1 MNRLAVPIEQ
11 HGLNLPELA
20 RPAWRA
26 YCEMLNSK
34 DAYFNTFEELNRKY
48 GDGGRRSLAEIAHL
62 EQLLETHDR
71 SVAGFASAMRALG
84 EISSEAHGL
93 LVNAL
98 ADLNESLGT
107 TDGNAAN

>member
-1 MNRLAVPIEQ
+1 MSIEQ
-11 HGLNLPELA
+11 HGLNLPDVA

-34 DAYFNTFEELNRKY
+34 DAYFNTLEELNRKY
-48 GDGGRRSLAEIAHL
+48 ADGGRRSLAEIAHL

-84 EISSEAHGL
+84 EASSEAHAS
-93 LVNAL
+93 LVSAL
-98 ADLNESLGT
+98 AELNESLGT
-107 TDGNAAN
+107 NDGNATN

>member
-1 MNRLAVPIEQ
+1 MSIEQ
-11 HGLNLPELA
+11 HGLNLPDVA

-34 DAYFNTFEELNRKY
+34 DAHFDTLEELNRKY
-48 GDGGRRSLAEIAHL
+48 TDGGRRSLAEIAHL

-71 SVAGFASAMRALG
+71 SVARFAAAMRALR
-84 EISSEAHGL
+84 ETSSEAHAL
-93 LVNAL
+93 LLSAL

-107 TDGNAAN
+107 NDSGTAN